1 MTGNG
6 PTATVSSATN
16 QVNATTGELLEVL
29 DRKVD
34 LSAAGPIAKRLA
46 LAMLDIDRV
55 AKRGRNEF
63 HKYNYATAEDIK
75 AAARDALAKNGLV
88 IIPLM
93 LHVEQSQ
100 ADKQT
105 RTTADFEYVIACE
118 EGTVS
123 VPWTCEAYDTGD
135 KGINKA
141 ATAGLKYFLINL
153 LQIPTGDEPDP
164 DGERAVKE
172 TAKPLQQEQPQARK
186 SGNGKSTGPVTRPM
200 TPAQLRTA
208 LQNKADKRGDGGKIP
223 ASEKQAPFLARKFQ
237 EAFGGDDDAE
247 KKYHLS
253 LEWLWEVDSAKKLT
267 LGQAAS
273 TLDWLLAADGPDDT
287 GDTPLHEYAPKEARH
302 VWREAM
308 KDAGQSDMFEEPEE
322 ASVPANA

>member
-6 PTATVSSATN
+6 PTATTSSNVN
-16 QVNATTGELLEVL
+16 QVNTTTGELLEVL
-29 DRKVD
+29 NRKVD

-46 LAMLDIDRV
+46 LATLEIDHV

-63 HKYNYATAEDIK
+63 HKYDYATAEDIK
-75 AAARDALAKNGLV
+75 AAAREALAKHGLV

-100 ADKQT
+100 AGKQIKT
-105 RTTADFEYVIACE
+105 IADFEYVIACE

-141 ATAGLKYFLINL
+141 STGGLKYFLINL
-153 LQIPTGDEPDP
+153 LQIPIGDEPDA
-164 DGERAVKE
+164 DGEKQV
-172 TAKPLQQEQPQARK
+172 AKPTTKPRQQKRQQARK
-186 SGNGKSTGPVTRPM
+186 SGNGKSGSTVTRPM

-208 LQNKADKRGDGGKIP
+208 LQAKADKRGDAGEIP
-223 ASEKQAPFLARKFQ
+223 ASEKQAPFVARKFQ

-287 GDTPLHEYAPKEARH
+287 GDTPLHEHAPKEARH
-302 VWREAM
+302 VWRESM
-308 KDAGQSDMFEEPEE
+308 KDAGQNDMFDEPEE
-322 ASVPANA
+322 EPVSA